1 MTAAGRRKKGRIM
14 MNKFMKK
21 IAIAFA
27 AATMMIAGAS
37 MMASANET
45 KYVANDIGVNVRQA
59 ASADSQRLGGL
70 YMGDAVDVIAVNN
83 GWAMINYN
91 GRTAYVIND
100 ALSYTKPY
108 VPSGVNNTY
117 TWIKETNSSN
127 SSRIQAARGYMSHD
141 NNTFTVNVASGY
153 LALRYSAVTDP
164 ANEIGRLYSGQMVQV
179 QQYGSQFDY
188 VYVPALNA
196 YGYVNNDYLI

>member
-1 MTAAGRRKKGRIM
+1 MTATGAEKERYDM

-27 AATMMIAGAS
+27 AATMTIAGAS

-59 ASADSQRLGGL
+59 ATAESQRLGGL
-70 YMGDAVDVIAVNN
+70 YKGDAVDVINVNN
-83 GWAMINYN
+83 GWAKINYN

-108 VPSGVNNTY
+108 VPSGVNSTY

-127 SSRIQAARGYMSHD
+127 SSRIRAARGYMSHD
-141 NNTFTVNVASGY
+141 NNTFTAKVPSGY

-164 ANEIGRLYSGQMVQV
+164 SNEIGQIHSGQMVQV
-179 QQYGSQFDY
+179 LQFGTQFDY
-188 VYVPALNA
+188 VYVPALDA